1 MHNLREASQ
10 TSWIKM
16 GIGFGTLMFLFKL
29 FQDILAEDLT
39 SEMVGINGVSS
50 MLAGLVFGLLMK
62 LFLTRKS

>member
-1 MHNLREASQ
+1 
-10 TSWIKM
+10 M